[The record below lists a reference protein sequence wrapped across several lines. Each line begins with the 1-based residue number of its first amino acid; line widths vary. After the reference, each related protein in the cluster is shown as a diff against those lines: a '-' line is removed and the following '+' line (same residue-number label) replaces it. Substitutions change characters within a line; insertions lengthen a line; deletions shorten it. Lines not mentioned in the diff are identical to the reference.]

1 MESYSVKAILSVYDK
16 SFTSGMNKALSTIEN
31 VVKRTNKAAGS
42 VNKLTTSFKSTAAAI
57 GVMQV
62 ASKAVDMLAGS
73 LDGAI
78 SRYDTLN
85 RFPKVLQQIGFSA
98 SDSKQSIK
106 ELSKGI
112 QGLPTTLDDVAATTQ
127 RIATMTGDL
136 KKATKTTL
144 ALNDAFLASGASTED
159 ASRGLTQYIQML
171 SKGTVDLQSWRS
183 LQETMGVA
191 LNDVAKAFGFAG
203 ASAQND
209 LYKALQDGSIT
220 FDQFND
226 KLIELD
232 GGVNGFASRAKTAS
246 DGIATAMT
254 NVRTA
259 VIKGM
264 TGIIEAI
271 DNVLASNG
279 LPTIQTSIE
288 RIGTAAESALDGV
301 SQFISLFQKTEDPA
315 KNLQNMQK
323 AIESIAPIMAV
334 VGAGAGLAG
343 MLPVVDAI
351 GDGFTEASQKGEQM
365 AGSLTKAK
373 DKALL
378 FGKALKGGVD
388 PGSESFKKLNWQSK
402 LFVERVTGVKQI
414 LKGSFDPD
422 SAGFS
427 KFNKSSKEFLL
438 NLDRIKKK
446 TVDTRTTLK
455 NFSKTVG
462 ETIKGI
468 PGKAWNILP
477 DNTKEKLT
485 EVSDIISGTVI
496 QAQNQFSKLR
506 KSFTDAF
513 SKEFSKGK
521 SKIIQLGDSLGE
533 LSFKFG
539 AMTGRFSKDAPLA
552 WKAFDGLKTKLNGI
566 PQMFDGIK
574 SKVETFIP
582 VFEKVG
588 AGVGKGLK
596 LGAETGMSA
605 FNKMIAALGSVFK
618 AAMLSVGPAA
628 ILGLVV
634 VGLGLVNQEFG
645 TEINKILTMVQKKGP
660 EIITTLANGIVSKIP
675 ELANTGSVLLSQILT
690 TIAGLLPSITTA
702 GLNIL
707 NALIGGVTSNMD
719 VILQGVISLIGSI
732 ATSIV
737 QLAPNIMM
745 AGLTILQSLIQGI
758 LNNMP
763 TIILGIQG
771 LFAQISTAIQTYLLL
786 MITKGTEILQN
797 LATGI
802 SQMLPV
808 IIRSA
813 IETVTKFVSTLS
825 SNADKILSSGVE
837 ITKTVVQGITKKLP
851 DILKSAVKLIVTI
864 VEGIGSN
871 LPQILQSGI
880 EIIGELIAGLIKAI
894 PDLLGAAVD
903 LVGQLG
909 RNFLDTD
916 WASVGK
922 DIISGI
928 AKGIS
933 GAAEAL
939 WRAAKSALG
948 SFKDKVLGF
957 FGIHS
962 PSRWGIY
969 VGKMVDYG
977 VVKGLDKFGGKIG
990 QQAQGIKMLMEREL
1004 DDMARGTFSFHPQPE
1019 FAYSSSSVVEYRD
1032 RQIGSSGGGNGRIYH
1047 IDNTI
1052 EIDGKQVAK
1061 STAVYTQKE
1070 LEKLEKRN
1078 NRKLGIR

>member
-171 SKGTVDLQSWRS
+171 SKGTVDAQSWRS

-259 VIKGM
+259 VIRGM

-301 SQFISLFQKTEDPA
+301 SQFISLFQKTKDPA

-334 VGAGAGLAG
+334 VGSGAGLVG

-365 AGSLTKAK
+365 AGSLTRAK

-388 PGSESFKKLNWQSK
+388 PGSESFKKLDQ
-402 LFVERVTGVKQI
+402 V
-414 LKGSFDPD
+414 
-422 SAGFS
+422 
-427 KFNKSSKEFLL
+427 
-438 NLDRIKKK
+438 
-446 TVDTRTTLK
+446 
-455 NFSKTVG
+455 
-462 ETIKGI
+462 
-468 PGKAWNILP
+468 
-477 DNTKEKLT
+477 
-485 EVSDIISGTVI
+485 
-496 QAQNQFSKLR
+496 
-506 KSFTDAF
+506 
-513 SKEFSKGK
+513 
-521 SKIIQLGDSLGE
+521 GDSIAQM
-533 LSFKFG
+533 SFKFST
-539 AMTGRFSKDAPLA
+539 ATGRFEKDAPIA
-552 WKAFDGLKTKLNGI
+552 WKAFDGIGNKIESLSPKIGKFGSLFGKSMKTSA
-566 PQMFDGIK
+566 D
-574 SKVETFIP
+574 V
-582 VFEKVG
+582 
-588 AGVGKGLK
+588 
-596 LGAETGMSA
+596 GMSA
-605 FNKMIAALGSVFK
+605 FSKMISGLGSVFN
-618 AAMLSVGPAA
+618 AAMVAVGPAA

-707 NALIGGVTSNMD
+707 NALIAGVTSNMD
-719 VILQGVISLIGSI
+719 VILQGVMSLIGSI

-763 TIILGIQG
+763 TIILVIQG
-771 LFAQISTAIQTYLLL
+771 LFAQISTAIQTYLPL

-837 ITKTVVQGITKKLP
+837 ITKTVVQGITQKLP

-880 EIIGELIAGLIKAI
+880 EIIDELIAGLIKAI

-909 RNFLDTD
+909 RKFLDTD

-933 GAAEAL
+933 GAAGAL

-977 VVKGLDKFGGKIG
+977 IVKGLDKFGGKIG
-990 QQAQGIKMLMEREL
+990 QQAQGIKMMMEREL
-1004 DDMARGTFSFHPQPE
+1004 DDMARSTFSFHQQPG

-1070 LEKLEKRN
+1070 LEKLEKQN
-1078 NRKLGIR
+1078 NRKHGIR

>member
-42 VNKLTTSFKSTAAAI
+42 VNKLTSSFKSTAAAI

-62 ASKAVDMLAGS
+62 ASKAVNMLTGS

-98 SDSKQSIK
+98 SDSQQSIK

-159 ASRGLTQYIQML
+159 ASRGLTQYVQML
-171 SKGTVDLQSWRS
+171 SKGTVDLESWRS

-191 LNDVAKAFGFAG
+191 LNDVAKAFGYAG

-232 GGVNGFASRAKTAS
+232 GGMNGFASRAKTAS

-259 VIKGM
+259 VTRGM
-264 TGIIEAI
+264 TGIIESI
-271 DNVLASNG
+271 DNVLSSNG

-288 RIGTAAESALDGV
+288 RIGTAAESALSGV
-301 SQFISLFQKTEDPA
+301 SQFISLFQKTDDPA

-323 AIESIAPIMAV
+323 AIESIAPVMAV
-334 VGAGAGLAG
+334 IGSGAGLMG
-343 MLPVVDAI
+343 ILPVVDTV
-351 GDGFTEASQKGEQM
+351 GNGFTEIADKSGQVEGT
-365 AGSLTKAK
+365 LTRAK

-378 FGKALKGGVD
+378 FGKALKGGVE
-388 PGSESFKKLNWQSK
+388 PGSENFKKLNWQSK

-414 LKGSFDPD
+414 LQGSFDPD

-438 NLDRIKKK
+438 NLDSMRGKIANAANGIKGFANSAASMIPDNLKKK
-446 TVDTRTTLK
+446 ATD
-455 NFSKTVG
+455 F
-462 ETIKGI
+462 
-468 PGKAWNILP
+468 
-477 DNTKEKLT
+477 
-485 EVSDIISGTVI
+485 SDILSGTFI
-496 QAQNQFSKLR
+496 Q
-506 KSFTDAF
+506 
-513 SKEFSKGK
+513 SKGK
-521 SKIIQLGDSLGE
+521 IDQVGDSIAQM
-533 LSFKFG
+533 SFKFST
-539 AMTGRFSKDAPLA
+539 ATGRFEKDAPIA
-552 WKAFDGLKTKLNGI
+552 WKAFDGIGNKIGSLSPKIGKFGSLFGKSMKTSA
-566 PQMFDGIK
+566 D
-574 SKVETFIP
+574 V
-582 VFEKVG
+582 
-588 AGVGKGLK
+588 
-596 LGAETGMSA
+596 GMSA
-605 FNKMIAALGSVFK
+605 FSKMISGFGSVFN
-618 AAMLSVGPAA
+618 AAMVAVGPAA

-645 TEINKILTMVQKKGP
+645 TEINKILTMVQEKGP

-675 ELANTGSVLLSQILT
+675 ELANTGSVLLNQILT

-707 NALIGGVTSNMD
+707 NALITGVTSNID
-719 VILQGVISLIGSI
+719 VILQGVMSLIGSI

-737 QLAPNIMM
+737 QFAPNIMM

-771 LFAQISTAIQTYLLL
+771 LFAQISTAIQTYLPL
-786 MITKGTEILQN
+786 MLTKGTEILKN
-797 LATGI
+797 IALGI
-802 SQMLPV
+802 VQALPEIV
-808 IIRSA
+808 LSA
-813 IETVTKFVSTLS
+813 ISTVTQFVSTLS
-825 SNADKILSSGVE
+825 ANADTVLKSGVE
-837 ITKTVVQGITKKLP
+837 IVKSVVQGITDRLP
-851 DILKSAVKLIVTI
+851 DILDAGMNLVLTI
-864 VEGIGSN
+864 VDGIVDN
-871 LPQILQSGI
+871 LPNIVDAGV
-880 EIIGELIAGLIKAI
+880 EIIGELISGLAEATPDILSSAGELVLK
-894 PDLLGAAVD
+894 LGD
-903 LVGQLG
+903 K
-909 RNFLDTD
+909 FLDTD
-916 WASVGK
+916 WLSIGS

-928 AKGIS
+928 AKGI
-933 GAAEAL
+933 GNAAGQL
-939 WRAAKSALG
+939 WKAAKSALG

-977 VVKGLDKFGGKIG
+977 VAKGLDKFGDKIG
-990 QQAQGIKMLMEREL
+990 RQAQGIKMVMEKEL
-1004 DDMARGTFSFHPQPE
+1004 DDMAHSTFSFNPQPE
-1019 FAYSSSSVVEYRD
+1019 FAYSSSSVIEYRD
-1032 RQIGSSGGGNGRIYH
+1032 RKIGSSGGGNGRIYH

-1052 EIDGKQVAK
+1052 EIDGRQVAK

-1070 LEKLEKRN
+1070 LEILEKRN
-1078 NRKLGIR
+1078 NRKQGIR

>member
-259 VIKGM
+259 VIRGM

-334 VGAGAGLAG
+334 VGSGAGLVG

-438 NLDRIKKK
+438 NLDSMRGKIANAANGIKGFANSAASMIPDNLKKK
-446 TVDTRTTLK
+446 ATD
-455 NFSKTVG
+455 F
-462 ETIKGI
+462 
-468 PGKAWNILP
+468 
-477 DNTKEKLT
+477 
-485 EVSDIISGTVI
+485 SDILSGTFI
-496 QAQNQFSKLR
+496 Q
-506 KSFTDAF
+506 
-513 SKEFSKGK
+513 SKGK
-521 SKIIQLGDSLGE
+521 IDQVGDSIAQM
-533 LSFKFG
+533 SFKFST
-539 AMTGRFSKDAPLA
+539 ATGRFEKDAPIA
-552 WKAFDGLKTKLNGI
+552 WKAFDGIGNKIESLSPKIGKFGSLFGKSMKTSA
-566 PQMFDGIK
+566 D
-574 SKVETFIP
+574 V
-582 VFEKVG
+582 
-588 AGVGKGLK
+588 
-596 LGAETGMSA
+596 GMSA
-605 FNKMIAALGSVFK
+605 FSKMISGLGSVFN
-618 AAMLSVGPAA
+618 AAMVTVGPAA

-707 NALIGGVTSNMD
+707 NALIAGVTSNMD

-771 LFAQISTAIQTYLLL
+771 LFAQISTAIQTYLPL

-909 RNFLDTD
+909 KKFLDTD

-939 WRAAKSALG
+939 WRAAKSVLG

-962 PSRWGIY
+962 PSIWGIY

-990 QQAQGIKMLMEREL
+990 QQAQGIKMMMEREL
-1004 DDMARGTFSFHPQPE
+1004 DDMARGTFSFHPQPG

-1078 NRKLGIR
+1078 NRKLGVR

>member
-57 GVMQV
+57 GVTQV
-62 ASKAVDMLAGS
+62 ASKAVDMLSGS

-171 SKGTVDLQSWRS
+171 SKGTVDAQSWRS

-259 VIKGM
+259 VIRGM

-301 SQFISLFQKTEDPA
+301 SQFISLFQKTKDPA

-334 VGAGAGLAG
+334 VGSGAGLVG

-365 AGSLTKAK
+365 AGSLTRAK

-388 PGSESFKKLNWQSK
+388 PGSESFKKLDQ
-402 LFVERVTGVKQI
+402 V
-414 LKGSFDPD
+414 
-422 SAGFS
+422 
-427 KFNKSSKEFLL
+427 
-438 NLDRIKKK
+438 
-446 TVDTRTTLK
+446 
-455 NFSKTVG
+455 
-462 ETIKGI
+462 
-468 PGKAWNILP
+468 
-477 DNTKEKLT
+477 
-485 EVSDIISGTVI
+485 
-496 QAQNQFSKLR
+496 
-506 KSFTDAF
+506 
-513 SKEFSKGK
+513 
-521 SKIIQLGDSLGE
+521 GDSIAQM
-533 LSFKFG
+533 SFKFST
-539 AMTGRFSKDAPLA
+539 ATGRFEKDAPIA
-552 WKAFDGLKTKLNGI
+552 WKAFDGIGNKIESLSPKIGKFGSLFGKSMKTSA
-566 PQMFDGIK
+566 D
-574 SKVETFIP
+574 V
-582 VFEKVG
+582 
-588 AGVGKGLK
+588 
-596 LGAETGMSA
+596 GMSA
-605 FNKMIAALGSVFK
+605 FSKMISGLGSVFN
-618 AAMLSVGPAA
+618 AAMVAVGPAA

-707 NALIGGVTSNMD
+707 NALIAGVTSNMD

-771 LFAQISTAIQTYLLL
+771 LFAQISTAIQTYLPL

-837 ITKTVVQGITKKLP
+837 ITKTVVQGITEKLP

-880 EIIGELIAGLIKAI
+880 EIIDELIAGLIKAI

-909 RNFLDTD
+909 RKFLDTD

-933 GAAEAL
+933 GAAGAL

-977 VVKGLDKFGGKIG
+977 IVKGLDKFGGKIG
-990 QQAQGIKMLMEREL
+990 QQAQGIKMMMEREL
-1004 DDMARGTFSFHPQPE
+1004 DDMARSTFSFHQQPG

-1070 LEKLEKRN
+1070 LEKLEKQN
-1078 NRKLGIR
+1078 NRKHGIR

>member
-57 GVMQV
+57 GVTQV
-62 ASKAVDMLAGS
+62 ASKAVDMLSGS

-171 SKGTVDLQSWRS
+171 SKGTVDAQSWRS

-259 VIKGM
+259 VIRGM

-301 SQFISLFQKTEDPA
+301 SQFISLFQKTKDPA

-334 VGAGAGLAG
+334 VGSGAGLVG

-365 AGSLTKAK
+365 AGSLTRAK

-388 PGSESFKKLNWQSK
+388 PGSESFKKLDQ
-402 LFVERVTGVKQI
+402 V
-414 LKGSFDPD
+414 
-422 SAGFS
+422 
-427 KFNKSSKEFLL
+427 
-438 NLDRIKKK
+438 
-446 TVDTRTTLK
+446 
-455 NFSKTVG
+455 
-462 ETIKGI
+462 
-468 PGKAWNILP
+468 
-477 DNTKEKLT
+477 
-485 EVSDIISGTVI
+485 
-496 QAQNQFSKLR
+496 
-506 KSFTDAF
+506 
-513 SKEFSKGK
+513 
-521 SKIIQLGDSLGE
+521 GDSIAQM
-533 LSFKFG
+533 SFKFST
-539 AMTGRFSKDAPLA
+539 ATGRFEKDAPIA
-552 WKAFDGLKTKLNGI
+552 WKAFDGIGNKIESLSPKIGKFGSLFGKSMKTSA
-566 PQMFDGIK
+566 D
-574 SKVETFIP
+574 V
-582 VFEKVG
+582 
-588 AGVGKGLK
+588 
-596 LGAETGMSA
+596 GMSA
-605 FNKMIAALGSVFK
+605 FSKMISGLGSVFN
-618 AAMLSVGPAA
+618 AAMVAVGPAA

-707 NALIGGVTSNMD
+707 NALIAGVTSNMD
-719 VILQGVISLIGSI
+719 VILQGVMSLIGSI

-771 LFAQISTAIQTYLLL
+771 LFAQISTAIQTYLPL

-837 ITKTVVQGITKKLP
+837 ITKTVVQGITQKLP

-880 EIIGELIAGLIKAI
+880 EIIDELIAGLIKAI

-909 RNFLDTD
+909 RKFLDTD

-933 GAAEAL
+933 GAAGAL

-977 VVKGLDKFGGKIG
+977 IVKGLDKFGGKIG
-990 QQAQGIKMLMEREL
+990 QQAQGIKMMMEREL
-1004 DDMARGTFSFHPQPE
+1004 DDMARSTFSFHQQPG

-1070 LEKLEKRN
+1070 LEKLEKQN
-1078 NRKLGIR
+1078 NRKHGIR

>member
-159 ASRGLTQYIQML
+159 ASRGLTQYLQML
-171 SKGTVDLQSWRS
+171 SKGTVDVQSWRS

-259 VIKGM
+259 VIRGM

-301 SQFISLFQKTEDPA
+301 SQFISLFQKTKDPA

-334 VGAGAGLAG
+334 VGSGAGLVG

-365 AGSLTKAK
+365 AGSLTRAK

-388 PGSESFKKLNWQSK
+388 PGSESFKKLDQ
-402 LFVERVTGVKQI
+402 V
-414 LKGSFDPD
+414 
-422 SAGFS
+422 
-427 KFNKSSKEFLL
+427 
-438 NLDRIKKK
+438 
-446 TVDTRTTLK
+446 
-455 NFSKTVG
+455 
-462 ETIKGI
+462 
-468 PGKAWNILP
+468 
-477 DNTKEKLT
+477 
-485 EVSDIISGTVI
+485 
-496 QAQNQFSKLR
+496 
-506 KSFTDAF
+506 
-513 SKEFSKGK
+513 
-521 SKIIQLGDSLGE
+521 GDSIAQM
-533 LSFKFG
+533 SFKFST
-539 AMTGRFSKDAPLA
+539 ATGRFEKDAPIA
-552 WKAFDGLKTKLNGI
+552 WKAFDGIGNKIESLSPKIGKFGSLFGKSMKTSA
-566 PQMFDGIK
+566 D
-574 SKVETFIP
+574 V
-582 VFEKVG
+582 
-588 AGVGKGLK
+588 
-596 LGAETGMSA
+596 GMSA
-605 FNKMIAALGSVFK
+605 FSKMISGLGSVFN
-618 AAMLSVGPAA
+618 AAMVAVGPAA

-634 VGLGLVNQEFG
+634 AGLGLVNQEFG

-707 NALIGGVTSNMD
+707 NALIAGVTSNMD
-719 VILQGVISLIGSI
+719 VILQGVMSLIGSI

-771 LFAQISTAIQTYLLL
+771 LFAQISTAIQTYLPL

-837 ITKTVVQGITKKLP
+837 ITKTVVQGITQKLP

-909 RNFLDTD
+909 RKFLDTD

-933 GAAEAL
+933 GAAGAL

-977 VVKGLDKFGGKIG
+977 IVKGLDKFGGKIG
-990 QQAQGIKMLMEREL
+990 QQAQGIKMMMEREL
-1004 DDMARGTFSFHPQPE
+1004 DDMARSTFSFHQQPG

-1070 LEKLEKRN
+1070 LEKLEKQN
-1078 NRKLGIR
+1078 NRKHGIR

>member
-171 SKGTVDLQSWRS
+171 SKGTVDAQSWRS

-259 VIKGM
+259 VIRGM

-301 SQFISLFQKTEDPA
+301 SQFISLFQKTKDPA

-334 VGAGAGLAG
+334 VGSGAGLVG

-365 AGSLTKAK
+365 AGSLTRAK

-388 PGSESFKKLNWQSK
+388 PGSESFKKLDQ
-402 LFVERVTGVKQI
+402 V
-414 LKGSFDPD
+414 
-422 SAGFS
+422 
-427 KFNKSSKEFLL
+427 
-438 NLDRIKKK
+438 
-446 TVDTRTTLK
+446 
-455 NFSKTVG
+455 
-462 ETIKGI
+462 
-468 PGKAWNILP
+468 
-477 DNTKEKLT
+477 
-485 EVSDIISGTVI
+485 
-496 QAQNQFSKLR
+496 
-506 KSFTDAF
+506 
-513 SKEFSKGK
+513 
-521 SKIIQLGDSLGE
+521 GDSIAQM
-533 LSFKFG
+533 SFKFST
-539 AMTGRFSKDAPLA
+539 ATGRFEKDAPIA
-552 WKAFDGLKTKLNGI
+552 WKAFDGIGNKIESLSPKIGKFGSLFGKSMKTSA
-566 PQMFDGIK
+566 D
-574 SKVETFIP
+574 V
-582 VFEKVG
+582 
-588 AGVGKGLK
+588 
-596 LGAETGMSA
+596 GMSA
-605 FNKMIAALGSVFK
+605 FSKMISGLGSVFN
-618 AAMLSVGPAA
+618 AAMVAVGPAA

-707 NALIGGVTSNMD
+707 NALIAGVTSNMD
-719 VILQGVISLIGSI
+719 VILQGVMSLIGSI

-763 TIILGIQG
+763 TIILVIQG
-771 LFAQISTAIQTYLLL
+771 LFAQISTAIQTYLPL

-837 ITKTVVQGITKKLP
+837 ITKTVVQGITQKLP

-909 RNFLDTD
+909 RKFLDTD

-933 GAAEAL
+933 GAAGAL

-977 VVKGLDKFGGKIG
+977 IVKGLDKFGGKIG
-990 QQAQGIKMLMEREL
+990 QQAQGIKMMMEREL
-1004 DDMARGTFSFHPQPE
+1004 DDMARSTFSFHQQPG

-1070 LEKLEKRN
+1070 LEKLEKQN
-1078 NRKLGIR
+1078 NRKHGIR

>member
-232 GGVNGFASRAKTAS
+232 GGVNGFASRAKTVS

-259 VIKGM
+259 VIRGM

-334 VGAGAGLAG
+334 VGSGAGLVG

-365 AGSLTKAK
+365 AGSLTRAKAT
-373 DKALL
+373 D
-378 FGKALKGGVD
+378 F
-388 PGSESFKKLNWQSK
+388 
-402 LFVERVTGVKQI
+402 
-414 LKGSFDPD
+414 
-422 SAGFS
+422 
-427 KFNKSSKEFLL
+427 
-438 NLDRIKKK
+438 
-446 TVDTRTTLK
+446 
-455 NFSKTVG
+455 
-462 ETIKGI
+462 
-468 PGKAWNILP
+468 
-477 DNTKEKLT
+477 
-485 EVSDIISGTVI
+485 SDILSGTFI
-496 QAQNQFSKLR
+496 Q
-506 KSFTDAF
+506 
-513 SKEFSKGK
+513 SKGK
-521 SKIIQLGDSLGE
+521 IDQVGDSIAQM
-533 LSFKFG
+533 SFKFST
-539 AMTGRFSKDAPLA
+539 ATGRFEKDAPIA
-552 WKAFDGLKTKLNGI
+552 WKAFDGIGNKIESLSPKIGKFGSLFGKSMKTSA
-566 PQMFDGIK
+566 D
-574 SKVETFIP
+574 V
-582 VFEKVG
+582 
-588 AGVGKGLK
+588 
-596 LGAETGMSA
+596 GMSA
-605 FNKMIAALGSVFK
+605 FSKMISGLGSVFN
-618 AAMLSVGPAA
+618 AAMVAVGPAA

-707 NALIGGVTSNMD
+707 NALIAGVTSNMD

-771 LFAQISTAIQTYLLL
+771 LFAQISTAIQTYLPL

-880 EIIGELIAGLIKAI
+880 EIIDELIAGLIKAI

-909 RNFLDTD
+909 RKFLDTD

-933 GAAEAL
+933 GAAGAL

-977 VVKGLDKFGGKIG
+977 IVKGLDKFGGKIG
-990 QQAQGIKMLMEREL
+990 QQAQGIKMMMEREL
-1004 DDMARGTFSFHPQPE
+1004 DDMARSTFSFHQQPG

-1070 LEKLEKRN
+1070 LEKLEKQN
-1078 NRKLGIR
+1078 NRKHGIR

>member
-42 VNKLTTSFKSTAAAI
+42 VNKLTSSFKSTAAAI

-62 ASKAVDMLAGS
+62 ASRAVNMLTGS

-98 SDSKQSIK
+98 SDSQQSIK

-112 QGLPTTLDDVAATTQ
+112 QGLPTTLDDVAETTQ

-159 ASRGLTQYIQML
+159 ASRGLTQYVQML
-171 SKGTVDLQSWRS
+171 SKGTVDLESWRS

-191 LNDVAKAFGFAG
+191 LNDVAKAFGYAG

-232 GGVNGFASRAKTAS
+232 GGMNGFASRAKTAS

-259 VIKGM
+259 VTRGM
-264 TGIIEAI
+264 TGIIESI
-271 DNVLASNG
+271 DNVLSSNG

-288 RIGTAAESALDGV
+288 RIGTAAESALSGV
-301 SQFISLFQKTEDPA
+301 SQFISLFQKTDDPA

-323 AIESIAPIMAV
+323 AIESIAPVMAV
-334 VGAGAGLAG
+334 IGSGAGLMG
-343 MLPVVDAI
+343 ILPVVDTV
-351 GDGFTEASQKGEQM
+351 GNGFAEIADKSEQVSGTL
-365 AGSLTKAK
+365 AKAK

-378 FGKALKGGVD
+378 FGKALKGGVE

-402 LFVERVTGVKQI
+402 LFVERITGVKQI
-414 LKGSFDPD
+414 LQGSFDPD

-438 NLDRIKKK
+438 NLDGMKKK
-446 TVDTRTTLK
+446 IGNTRESLKSFSTTL
-455 NFSKTVG
+455 G
-462 ETIKGI
+462 EIAKGI
-468 PGKAWNILP
+468 QGKAWDIIP
-477 DNTKEKLT
+477 DNTKKKLT
-485 EVSDIISGTVI
+485 DLSDILSGTVI
-496 QAQNQFSKLR
+496 QGQNKLSNLG
-506 KSFTDAF
+506 KSFSDV
-513 SKEFSKGK
+513 FSKGK
-521 SKIIQLGDSLGE
+521 SQITQVGDSIGE

-539 AMTGRFSKDAPLA
+539 TMTGRFSKDAPLA

-566 PQMFDGIK
+566 PKVFEGIK

-582 VFEKVG
+582 AFEKVG

-596 LGAETGMSA
+596 LGADTGMSV
-605 FNKMIAALGSVFK
+605 FNKMIGALGSVFK

-645 TEINKILTMVQKKGP
+645 TEINRIITMVQQKGP

-675 ELANTGSVLLSQILT
+675 ELANTGSILLNQILT

-707 NALIGGVTSNMD
+707 NALITGVTSNID
-719 VILQGVISLIGSI
+719 VILQGVMSLIGSI

-771 LFAQISTAIQTYLLL
+771 LFTQISTAIQTYLPL
-786 MITKGTEILQN
+786 MITKGTEILKN
-797 LATGI
+797 IALGI
-802 SQMLPV
+802 VQALPEIV
-808 IIRSA
+808 LSA
-813 IETVTKFVSTLS
+813 ISTVTQFVSTLS
-825 SNADKILSSGVE
+825 ANADTVLESGVE
-837 ITKTVVQGITKKLP
+837 IVKSVVQGITDRLP
-851 DILKSAVKLIVTI
+851 DILDAGMNLVLTI
-864 VEGIGSN
+864 VDGIVDN
-871 LPQILQSGI
+871 LPNIVDAGV
-880 EIIGELIAGLIKAI
+880 EIIGELISGLAEATPDILSSAGELVLK
-894 PDLLGAAVD
+894 LG
-903 LVGQLG
+903 
-909 RNFLDTD
+909 NKFLDTD
-916 WASVGK
+916 WLSIGS

-928 AKGIS
+928 AKGI
-933 GAAEAL
+933 GNAAGQL
-939 WRAAKSALG
+939 WKAAKSALG

-962 PSRWGIY
+962 PSRWGVY

-977 VVKGLDKFGGKIG
+977 VAKGLDKFGDKIG
-990 QQAQGIKMLMEREL
+990 RQAQGIKMVMEKEF
-1004 DDMARGTFSFHPQPE
+1004 DDMAHSTFSFNPQPE
-1019 FAYSSSSVVEYRD
+1019 FAYSSSSVIEYRD
-1032 RQIGSSGGGNGRIYH
+1032 RKIGSSGGGNGRIYH

-1052 EIDGKQVAK
+1052 EIDGRKVAK

-1070 LEKLEKRN
+1070 LEILEKRN
-1078 NRKLGIR
+1078 NRKQGIR

>member
-1 MESYSVKAILSVYDK
+1 
-16 SFTSGMNKALSTIEN
+16 
-31 VVKRTNKAAGS
+31 
-42 VNKLTTSFKSTAAAI
+42 
-57 GVMQV
+57 
-62 ASKAVDMLAGS
+62 MLF
-73 LDGAI
+73 
-78 SRYDTLN
+78 R
-85 RFPKVLQQIGFSA
+85 
-98 SDSKQSIK
+98 
-106 ELSKGI
+106 
-112 QGLPTTLDDVAATTQ
+112 
-127 RIATMTGDL
+127 
-136 KKATKTTL
+136 
-144 ALNDAFLASGASTED
+144 
-159 ASRGLTQYIQML
+159 
-171 SKGTVDLQSWRS
+171 
-183 LQETMGVA
+183 
-191 LNDVAKAFGFAG
+191 
-203 ASAQND
+203 
-209 LYKALQDGSIT
+209 
-220 FDQFND
+220 
-226 KLIELD
+226 
-232 GGVNGFASRAKTAS
+232 
-246 DGIATAMT
+246 
-254 NVRTA
+254 
-259 VIKGM
+259 
-264 TGIIEAI
+264 
-271 DNVLASNG
+271 
-279 LPTIQTSIE
+279 
-288 RIGTAAESALDGV
+288 
-301 SQFISLFQKTEDPA
+301 
-315 KNLQNMQK
+315 
-323 AIESIAPIMAV
+323 
-334 VGAGAGLAG
+334 
-343 MLPVVDAI
+343 
-351 GDGFTEASQKGEQM
+351 
-365 AGSLTKAK
+365 
-373 DKALL
+373 
-378 FGKALKGGVD
+378 
-388 PGSESFKKLNWQSK
+388 
-402 LFVERVTGVKQI
+402 
-414 LKGSFDPD
+414 
-422 SAGFS
+422 
-427 KFNKSSKEFLL
+427 
-438 NLDRIKKK
+438 
-446 TVDTRTTLK
+446 
-455 NFSKTVG
+455 
-462 ETIKGI
+462 
-468 PGKAWNILP
+468 
-477 DNTKEKLT
+477 
-485 EVSDIISGTVI
+485 
-496 QAQNQFSKLR
+496 
-506 KSFTDAF
+506 
-513 SKEFSKGK
+513 
-521 SKIIQLGDSLGE
+521 
-533 LSFKFG
+533 
-539 AMTGRFSKDAPLA
+539 
-552 WKAFDGLKTKLNGI
+552 
-566 PQMFDGIK
+566 
-574 SKVETFIP
+574 
-582 VFEKVG
+582 
-588 AGVGKGLK
+588 
-596 LGAETGMSA
+596 
-605 FNKMIAALGSVFK
+605 
-618 AAMLSVGPAA
+618 
-628 ILGLVV
+628 
-634 VGLGLVNQEFG
+634 
-645 TEINKILTMVQKKGP
+645 
-660 EIITTLANGIVSKIP
+660 
-675 ELANTGSVLLSQILT
+675 
-690 TIAGLLPSITTA
+690 SITTA

-771 LFAQISTAIQTYLLL
+771 LFAQISTAIQTYLPL

-909 RNFLDTD
+909 RKFLDTD

>member
-171 SKGTVDLQSWRS
+171 SKGTVDAQSWRS

-259 VIKGM
+259 VIRGM

-301 SQFISLFQKTEDPA
+301 SQFISLFQKTKDPA

-334 VGAGAGLAG
+334 VGSGAGLVG

-365 AGSLTKAK
+365 AGSLTRAK

-388 PGSESFKKLNWQSK
+388 PGSESFKKLDQ
-402 LFVERVTGVKQI
+402 V
-414 LKGSFDPD
+414 
-422 SAGFS
+422 
-427 KFNKSSKEFLL
+427 
-438 NLDRIKKK
+438 
-446 TVDTRTTLK
+446 
-455 NFSKTVG
+455 
-462 ETIKGI
+462 
-468 PGKAWNILP
+468 
-477 DNTKEKLT
+477 
-485 EVSDIISGTVI
+485 
-496 QAQNQFSKLR
+496 
-506 KSFTDAF
+506 
-513 SKEFSKGK
+513 
-521 SKIIQLGDSLGE
+521 GDSIAQM
-533 LSFKFG
+533 SFKFST
-539 AMTGRFSKDAPLA
+539 ATGRFEKDAPIA
-552 WKAFDGLKTKLNGI
+552 WKAFDGIGNKIESLSPKIGKFGSLFGKSMKTSA
-566 PQMFDGIK
+566 D
-574 SKVETFIP
+574 V
-582 VFEKVG
+582 
-588 AGVGKGLK
+588 
-596 LGAETGMSA
+596 GMSA
-605 FNKMIAALGSVFK
+605 FSKMISGLGSVFN
-618 AAMLSVGPAA
+618 AAMVAVGPAA

-707 NALIGGVTSNMD
+707 NALIAGVTSNMD

-771 LFAQISTAIQTYLLL
+771 LFAQISTAIQTYLPL

-837 ITKTVVQGITKKLP
+837 ITKTVVQGITQKLP

-880 EIIGELIAGLIKAI
+880 EIIDELIAGLIKAI

-909 RNFLDTD
+909 RKFLDTD

-933 GAAEAL
+933 GAAGAL

-977 VVKGLDKFGGKIG
+977 IVKGLDKFGGKIG
-990 QQAQGIKMLMEREL
+990 QQAQGIKMMMEREL
-1004 DDMARGTFSFHPQPE
+1004 DDMARSTFSFHQQPG

-1070 LEKLEKRN
+1070 LEKLEKQN
-1078 NRKLGIR
+1078 NRKHGIR